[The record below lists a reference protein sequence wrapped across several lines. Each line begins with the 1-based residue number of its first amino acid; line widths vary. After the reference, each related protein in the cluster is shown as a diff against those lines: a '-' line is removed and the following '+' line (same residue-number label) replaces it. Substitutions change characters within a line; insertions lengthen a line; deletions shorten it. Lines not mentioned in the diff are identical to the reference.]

1 MSDTDRV
8 YISTEVAKDADV
20 YHTRENCHTL
30 GRSDPTEISRGTAQH
45 NGAQKCS
52 MCTRFEGGV
61 GPQFG
66 LARKLAEEL
75 DAEDVLDGGK
85 A

>member
-1 MSDTDRV
+1 MSANDRV
-8 YISTEVAKDADV
+8 YITAETAKEADV

-45 NGAQKCS
+45 NGVTKCS
-52 MCTRFEGGV
+52 MCTRFEGGI
-61 GPQFG
+61 GPQYG

-75 DAEDVLDGGK
+75 DADDVLGGGR